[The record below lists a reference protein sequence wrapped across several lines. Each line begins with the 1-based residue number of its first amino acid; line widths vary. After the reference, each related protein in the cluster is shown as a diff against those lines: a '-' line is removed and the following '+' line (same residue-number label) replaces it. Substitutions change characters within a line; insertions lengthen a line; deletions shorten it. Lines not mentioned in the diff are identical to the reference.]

1 MFFWTEPGFKL
12 IKPHTAT
19 STDIGHAGDT
29 SLQKSIN
36 IFNVAERVVIKEL
49 SSYLKNQGKS
59 E

>member
-12 IKPHTAT
+12 IKPHTST

-36 IFNVAERVVIKEL
+36 IFNVAERVVIEEL
-49 SSYLKNQGKS
+49 SSYLKN
-59 E
+59 